1 MLSQRVRDDKVTS
14 STLVINTG
22 APQGCVLSPL
32 FYILFTHDCS
42 ASSPSG
48 LIVKYAVDATVLGLI
63 TNSETHYSN
72 EVQHLASWCDNNNL
86 VLNTNKSKGII
97 VDFLRNGPINHRPLF
112 IGSGVVM
119 RVSSFKFLGVTVEED
134 LSWGSHIALAMRKAQ
149 QRLDYLRK
157 LRSTCIPR
165 PLMVNFYNCAIS
177 RILTYGFLLWFTS
190 CTKVDWQASAW

>member
-1 MLSQRVRDDKVTS
+1 MEEESVRDDNVTS

-63 TNSETHYSN
+63 TNNETDYRN

-86 VLNTNKSKGII
+86 VLNTKKSKEII
-97 VDFLRNGPINHRPLF
+97 VDFRRNGPINHRPLF
-112 IGSGVVM
+112 IGSKVVKS
-119 RVSSFKFLGVTVEED
+119 VSSFKFLGFSHRISFEE
-134 LSWGSHIALAMRKAQ
+134 GPTTP
-149 QRLDYLRK
+149 RLPEEAEEHPHPQTSD
-157 LRSTCIPR
+157 
-165 PLMVNFYNCAIS
+165 
-177 RILTYGFLLWFTS
+177 GELLQL
-190 CTKVDWQASAW
+190 CHQ